1 MSLGSIVRE
10 LSSLSEDDLVTLNTA
25 LIHELKHKRSE
36 KSRAARNLFQKG
48 DRVSFGD
55 VSANGKRSYKEGTVH
70 AVKRTRAQIQV
81 GNTVWTV
88 PLNMLQ
94 AL

>member
-48 DRVSFGD
+48 D
-55 VSANGKRSYKEGTVH
+55 
-70 AVKRTRAQIQV
+70 AV
-81 GNTVWTV
+81 GF
-88 PLNMLQ
+88 
-94 AL
+94 

>member
-1 MSLGSIVRE
+1 MSLDNMVR
-10 LSSLSEDDLVTLNTA
+10 SLGLLDDADLVRLNTA
-25 LIHELKHKRSE
+25 LVHELKHKR
-36 KSRAARNLFQKG
+36 RQLNRDARNLFQKG

-70 AVKRTRAQIQV
+70 AIKRTRAQVQV
-81 GNTVWTV
+81 GDTVWTV

-94 AL
+94 AV